1 VPAPFRGGAGHEHKS
16 RLEAEKARDVWVWHL
31 LDARVKQ
38 IDGVVVKL
46 EATGNLVFQFT
57 DALLKF
63 DRRSIRLQGRIIF
76 CDRKESS
83 A

>member
-1 VPAPFRGGAGHEHKS
+1 
-16 RLEAEKARDVWVWHL
+16 LEAEKARDVCVWHVP
-31 LDARVKQ
+31 DARVKQ

-46 EATGNLVFQFT
+46 EAIGNLVFQFT

-63 DRRSIRLQGRIIF
+63 DKRSIRLQGRKIF